1 MYGCPYELAR
11 KRIVSTAKSH
21 AGARLTLLRQVSV
34 AVLLDNF
41 VNASAKDEA
50 EAELR
55 RIEEAKN
62 YKEIRNPLEPLL
74 IRLIKGYVDDADLTR
89 RLGTLYH
96 ILDSDGSGGL
106 SADEFCSAMKKLGAQ
121 IHVSRSDFCFI
132 TDNGALCDAN
142 GAIGEAEFQN
152 IMRRQIRLY
161 TQVL

>member
-1 MYGCPYELAR
+1 M
-11 KRIVSTAKSH
+11 
-21 AGARLTLLRQVSV
+21 
-34 AVLLDNF
+34 LLDNF
-41 VNASAKDEA
+41 VNASARDEA
-50 EAELR
+50 KAELR

-74 IRLIKGYVDDADLTR
+74 IRLIKGYVDDTDLTR
-89 RLGTLYH
+89 RLSTLYH

-106 SADEFCSAMKKLGAQ
+106 SADEFCTAMKKLGAQ

-132 TDNGALCDAN
+132 TDNGALCDAH

-161 TQVL
+161 TQVRQTLCCCRAEGTVDAAER

>member
-1 MYGCPYELAR
+1 M
-11 KRIVSTAKSH
+11 
-21 AGARLTLLRQVSV
+21 

-50 EAELR
+50 KAEMQ

-96 ILDSDGSGGL
+96 IIDSDGSGGL
-106 SADEFCSAMKKLGAQ
+106 SADEFCTAMKRLGAQ
-121 IHVSRSDFCFI
+121 IHVSRSDFAFV
-132 TDNGALCDAN
+132 TDNGALCDAS

-161 TQVL
+161 TQVLRALCL